1 MVQDASTSAVLMTH
15 ADGVLHIELNR
26 PERLNALDAESVER
40 IRDGLIAVG
49 DEPSVGAVVIS
60 GRGRAFCAGRDLR
73 TLHAIPDRRS
83 MSVQDRAAARRDEHD
98 RLLNGF
104 TVVTLLRTVGVPCI
118 AALHGAV
125 AGAGLGIAL
134 ACDLRV
140 VATDTTLV
148 SAYGRIGLPGDWGVT
163 RMLPRV
169 VGDALARRMLFTG
182 HRPTVAEL
190 EAVGFAT
197 AVVRPDEATAAAL
210 RQGVSLAAGPR
221 IAHHHM
227 KALLRDDRLVEHLEK
242 EVHATMLCQE
252 TDAHRVA
259 LQELLT

>member
-190 EAVGFAT
+190 EA
-197 AVVRPDEATAAAL
+197 AVQADPANLQARFDLAQAL
-210 RQGVSLAAGPR
+210 HANGDVAAGAPFR
-221 IAHHHM
+221 IASAWSRSSM
-227 KALLRDDRLVEHLEK
+227 AMCAR
-242 EVHATMLCQE
+242 TMPP
-252 TDAHRVA
+252 
-259 LQELLT
+259 